1 MQAANHLFVQA
12 ADDFLKNQKAVDAA
26 LIFEDQVRLNMK
38 CQYNSFKRGI
48 TKITLLNK
56 ESLTVKS

>member
-26 LIFEDQVRLNMK
+26 LIFEDQVIKLFLKLKNK
-38 CQYNSFKRGI
+38 TI
-48 TKITLLNK
+48 T
-56 ESLTVKS
+56 